1 MAPQL
6 VETVIE
12 ALAVAT
18 HISDHYL
25 GKGGELS
32 SSGHAIHPGESAM
45 RKGTAGTLRGPVRR
59 STTIRLIDT
68 LTAFIYSLS
77 AVAPA
82 NC

>member
-1 MAPQL
+1 VFRFTATANAELAVPSMAPQL

-32 SSGHAIHPGESAM
+32 SSGHAIHPGETAM
-45 RKGTAGTLRGPVRR
+45 RKAPLALFEGRDA
-59 STTIRLIDT
+59 STTIRPST
-68 LTAFIYSLS
+68 
-77 AVAPA
+77 P
-82 NC
+82 

>member
-1 MAPQL
+1 VFRFTATANAELAVPSMAPQL

-32 SSGHAIHPGESAM
+32 SPGMQFTRVS
-45 RKGTAGTLRGPVRR
+45 RR
-59 STTIRLIDT
+59 
-68 LTAFIYSLS
+68 
-77 AVAPA
+77 
-82 NC
+82 